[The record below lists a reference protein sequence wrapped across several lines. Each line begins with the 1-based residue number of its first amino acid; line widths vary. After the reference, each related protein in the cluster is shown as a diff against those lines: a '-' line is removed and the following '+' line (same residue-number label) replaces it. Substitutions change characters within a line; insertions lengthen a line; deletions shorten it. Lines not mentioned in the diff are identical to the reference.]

1 VSKILKQPWILID
14 TERVVLCR
22 EPEGTWWLAYDNWL
36 HEASNPFKLAWSVL
50 TEFKSDKHR

>member
-1 VSKILKQPWILID
+1 MSKQPWILID

-22 EPEGTWWLAYDNWL
+22 EPEGVWWVAYDNWL
-36 HEASNPFKLAWSVL
+36 HKASNPFKPAWSVL